1 MFYIINSNININFYK
16 IKKDKIEN
24 LNYNKNFVYEK
35 ELKINNY
42 IKKINIKKINKNNI
56 KEKKKLKSSFKE
68 LNNKINKY
76 EIKNIFIDRCN
87 VINNKIDIIN
97 KKKEN
102 LQNDNFKNDKF

>member
-76 EIKNIFIDRCN
+76 EIKNIFIYRCN